1 MRSRLR
7 LLTSVL
13 RNPMLRRVE
22 VAYLLFAFGEWSTYV
37 AVVIYAFGRGGAAE
51 AGIVAFA
58 ELAPSVIAAP
68 AIAGLGDRYPRAR
81 VLFGT
86 YLAQAALMAA
96 MALAL
101 ALSAAPLLVYALAVA
116 AATSVSLSR
125 PIHAS
130 LLPEIVATP
139 DDLTAANVVSGM
151 AESGGSLIGPL
162 GAGLL
167 VALGGPTAVFAVGAV
182 GNVIGGAALLSLA
195 LSARKPAA
203 PDHETSDAATAGEAA
218 RPPSTM
224 AHAAA
229 GLVAI
234 GRDERLRSVIAV
246 AAWAMFLVGALDI
259 FYAVLAIDLLG
270 LGPSG

>member
-1 MRSRLR
+1 MPARLR
-7 LLTSVL
+7 PLASVL
-13 RNPMLRRVE
+13 RNPVLRRVE
-22 VAYLLFAFGEWSTYV
+22 IAYLIFAFGEWSTYV

-101 ALSAAPLLVYALAVA
+101 ALSAAPLLIYALAVA

-167 VALGGPTAVFAVGAV
+167 VALGGPTAVFAVSAL
-182 GNVIGGAALLSLA
+182 GNLVGGAAVFA
-195 LSARKPAA
+195 IAR
-203 PDHETSDAATAGEAA
+203 AA
-218 RPPSTM
+218 RPLALVSTDPSGANLAGGPDPAPSAW

-229 GLVAI
+229 GLAAI
-234 GRDERLRSVIAV
+234 GRDGRLRSVIAI
-246 AAWAMFLVGALDI
+246 AAW
-259 FYAVLAIDLLG
+259 
-270 LGPSG
+270 